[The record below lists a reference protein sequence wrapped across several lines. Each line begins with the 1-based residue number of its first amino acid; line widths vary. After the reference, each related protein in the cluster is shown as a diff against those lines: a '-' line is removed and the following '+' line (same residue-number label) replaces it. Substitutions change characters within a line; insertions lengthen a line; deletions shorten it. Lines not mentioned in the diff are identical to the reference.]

1 MWPLCMAV
9 QKVDCLS
16 HCCHHCWNSLPTHS
30 ANIHCLV
37 SINIQQ
43 ILMSING
50 YKFFH
55 VEEFNYTHLLH
66 IHFHVRCHGTST
78 CTSMSLSYIL
88 FIVGDRRTVHYTRS
102 PSKVMPPTLLSWPT
116 TAEVGDMAV
125 KVEPSHQYSFSFCCV
140 TDGCRGAVW
149 PNDVQHGSE
158 HEEMTSQLRFRNL

>member
-1 MWPLCMAV
+1 MTQC
-9 QKVDCLS
+9 
-16 HCCHHCWNSLPTHS
+16 HCCHIPLTASLCSHPLVGLHKHS
-30 ANIHCLV
+30 A
-37 SINIQQ
+37 SITECHWWH
-43 ILMSING
+43 
-50 YKFFH
+50 FFCA
-55 VEEFNYTHLLH
+55 EEFSSVHLLH